1 MIGLLAL
8 PLALAGFAVMA
19 VASFFAAEVIASFFY
34 RAPAA
39 PKAGPRGRIAVVI
52 PAHNEEGGV
61 GATIALAR
69 EALGSADR
77 ILVVADN
84 CSDVTAATAR
94 AAGAEV
100 VERQDPVNR
109 GKGFALQA
117 GVDFLR
123 ADPPETVVFL
133 DADCAP
139 QAGSIERIVR
149 LALECDRPVQ
159 ALYLAKPAPEAGTA
173 SAVSAFAWLVLNR
186 VRMTGLQA
194 MGGFSRLTGSGMAFP
209 WDLIADRKLASGE
222 IVEDLALTVSL
233 VEDGAAPLLDTG
245 AVIETGLA
253 RSAAG
258 AATQRARWELGSL
271 RLAAR
276 RTGALFSKGF
286 SGDVKALLMAF
297 DLLVPPLTVLLAV
310 IAAGFLASLF
320 FALAGEGRALSY
332 FFFAALVFGAALCVA
347 WLEYGRSTL
356 PPETL
361 SGLMPYL
368 LGKLRV
374 YGGEGRKS
382 AKGWTR
388 TDRGPDRPDEGS

>member
-1 MIGLLAL
+1 MTGILAL
-8 PLALAGFAVMA
+8 PLSLAAFCVLAIVC
-19 VASFFAAEVIASFFY
+19 FFAAEVIASFFY

-69 EALGSADR
+69 DALGGADR

-84 CSDVTAATAR
+84 CTDGTAAVAR

-100 VERQDPVNR
+100 VERSDAVNR

-117 GVDFLR
+117 GVDRLR
-123 ADPPETVVFL
+123 ADPPETIVFL

-139 QAGSIERIVR
+139 QAGAIDRIAR
-149 LALECDRPVQ
+149 LASERARPVQ
-159 ALYLAKPAPEAGTA
+159 ALYLARPAEEAGTA

-209 WDLIADRKLASGE
+209 WGQIAGRKLASGE
-222 IVEDLALTVSL
+222 IVEDLALTLSL

-258 AATQRARWELGSL
+258 AATQRARWELGSM

-276 RTGALFSKGF
+276 RAGALFAKGF
-286 SGDVKALLMAF
+286 FGDVKALLMAF

-320 FALAGEGRALSY
+320 FAIAGEGRALSY
-332 FFFAALVFGAALCVA
+332 FFFAALVFTAALGVA

-356 PPETL
+356 PPEML
-361 SGLMPYL
+361 SGLTPYL

-388 TDRGPDRPDEGS
+388 TDRGPDRPEAGP